1 MFANKKVLIIGAAR
15 SGLAAAKLLRH
26 LDAEVVVNEYKDK
39 NSFNEYQELIN
50 LGVSVVCGEHPKELF
65 EEDFDFV
72 IKNPGIKYTLWFIER
87 LQERNIPIY
96 SEIELAFQVA
106 KKQHYVAITGTNG
119 KTTTTSLVYEI
130 IKNKYPKITHTAG
143 NIGRPLC
150 EVVLEE
156 NLFDNENHYI
166 ILELS
171 NFQLLNIQTF
181 KPAISTIINLTPD
194 HLDYMRSLEE
204 YYYSKTNIYMN
215 QDEHDLFLLNIDD
228 VEIINYTNKRKPNA
242 QIIRFSLEDENADFY
257 LKNDCVYH
265 NNQCLLDTKQ
275 INIVGMHNI
284 QNCII
289 ALIIALKLGVDLE
302 MIQEVMYRFVGVEH
316 RIEFVRELDGV
327 RYYNDSKATNVDAT
341 MIALKAFDSS
351 IILLIGG
358 FEKRLDVSSLLP
370 YMDKVKLVIG
380 YGDCGQRLVD
390 DLKVRSKVV
399 TTLKEAVTYAKNNA
413 VVNDI
418 VLLSPTTSSYDQ
430 FDNYEQRGSC
440 FKELVNSL

>member
-1 MFANKKVLIIGAAR
+1 LFANKKVLIIGAAR

-39 NSFNEYQELIN
+39 NSFNEYQELID
-50 LGVSVVCGEHPKELF
+50 LGVSVICGEHPKELF

-106 KKQHYVAITGTNG
+106 KKQHYIAITGTNG
-119 KTTTTSLVYEI
+119 KTTTTSLVYDI

-204 YYYSKTNIYMN
+204 YYYSKTNI
-215 QDEHDLFLLNIDD
+215 I
-228 VEIINYTNKRKPNA
+228 
-242 QIIRFSLEDENADFY
+242 
-257 LKNDCVYH
+257 
-265 NNQCLLDTKQ
+265 
-275 INIVGMHNI
+275 
-284 QNCII
+284 
-289 ALIIALKLGVDLE
+289 
-302 MIQEVMYRFVGVEH
+302 
-316 RIEFVRELDGV
+316 
-327 RYYNDSKATNVDAT
+327 
-341 MIALKAFDSS
+341 
-351 IILLIGG
+351 
-358 FEKRLDVSSLLP
+358 
-370 YMDKVKLVIG
+370 
-380 YGDCGQRLVD
+380 
-390 DLKVRSKVV
+390 
-399 TTLKEAVTYAKNNA
+399 
-413 VVNDI
+413 
-418 VLLSPTTSSYDQ
+418 
-430 FDNYEQRGSC
+430 
-440 FKELVNSL
+440 

>member
-1 MFANKKVLIIGAAR
+1 LFANKKVLIIGAAR

-26 LDAEVVVNEYKDK
+26 LHAEVVVNEYKDK
-39 NSFNEYQELIN
+39 KFFNEYQELID

-65 EEDFDFV
+65 EQDFDFV

-119 KTTTTSLVYEI
+119 KTTTTSLVYDI

-150 EVVLEE
+150 EVVLDE

-181 KPAISTIINLTPD
+181 KPAISTIINLSPD

-228 VEIINYTNKRKPNA
+228 FEIINYTNKRKPKA

-257 LKNDCVYH
+257 LKNDYVFH
-265 NNQCLLDTKQ
+265 NHQCLLDTKQ

-289 ALIIALKLGVDLE
+289 ALIIALKLGVDLK

-341 MIALKAFDSS
+341 MIALKSFDSS
-351 IILLIGG
+351 IILLVGG
-358 FEKRLDVSSLLP
+358 FEKGLDVSSLLP